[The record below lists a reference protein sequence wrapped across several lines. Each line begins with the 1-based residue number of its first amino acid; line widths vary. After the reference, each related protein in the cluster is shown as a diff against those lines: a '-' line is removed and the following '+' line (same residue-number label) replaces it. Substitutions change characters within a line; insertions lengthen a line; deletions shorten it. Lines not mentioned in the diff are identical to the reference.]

1 MTGVLT
7 AQIFRL
13 QRVANPDPHFGFYV
27 IGRPLSI
34 LFMSMGIVV
43 VLVGA
48 LRCWKLQNALVRGKA
63 QAGGWEVLLV
73 MGLSIL
79 VSGLGDAYKLW
90 NSVTNYCV
98 ASHCNVRIGT
108 RRQYREGHKA
118 RLDMQRFHHVVF
130 FTSLPNYLK
139 NLHTF
144 FCSTSK
150 IIHHRRL

>member
-63 QAGGWEVLLV
+63 QAGGWEVLLII
-73 MGLSIL
+73 GLSIL
-79 VSGLGDAYKLW
+79 VSGVLKLCF
-90 NSVTNYCV
+90 Y
-98 ASHCNVRIGT
+98 A
-108 RRQYREGHKA
+108 
-118 RLDMQRFHHVVF
+118 
-130 FTSLPNYLK
+130 
-139 NLHTF
+139 
-144 FCSTSK
+144 
-150 IIHHRRL
+150 